1 MMRIETDSMVISLSA
16 GTSCT
21 ATLELIRGRISPV
34 LLGYLRHGPS
44 DRTRPVPAG
53 AAAVRR
59 CPDGGRAGRPTRRR
73 RAHRAAVRGPPD
85 RPRRA
90 GRVGA
95 RPLRRGP
102 APPPPPG
109 AAPPAPAT
117 P

>member
-1 MMRIETDSMVISLSA
+1 MMRIETNSMVISLSA

-21 ATLELIRGRISPV
+21 PTLELIPGRIRPV
-34 LLGYLRHGPS
+34 LLRYLRYGPP

-59 CPDGGRAGRPTRRR
+59 CPDGGRAGRPARRR
-73 RAHRAAVRGPPD
+73 RAHSAAVRGPPD

-95 RPLRRGP
+95 RPLRRVP
-102 APPPPPG
+102 ARLRLPD
-109 AAPPAPAT
+109 AAAHAQ
-117 P
+117 